1 MRTATLHRQTRETD
15 ITLTLTLDGSGQTAL
30 STGVGFFDHMLDALS
45 RFALLDLD
53 VQCTGDL
60 HVYAHHTV

>member
-53 VQCTGDL
+53 VQ
-60 HVYAHHTV
+60 